1 MKFELLKTD
10 GKARRGALSLSH
22 GVVQTPIFMPVGTY
36 GSVKAMSSADLDA
49 VGAQIVLGNTFHLW
63 LRPGLDVMKA
73 HGGLHSFMN
82 WTKPILT
89 DSGGFQVWSLGDLR
103 KISEEGVA
111 FQSPVNGDKL
121 FLTPEESMRI
131 QAVLNSDI
139 VMVFDEC
146 TAYPSTRDQTAES
159 MRLSMRWA
167 KRSKEEFR
175 ALNNSNALFG
185 IVQGGMMEDLR
196 QESLDGLAELDF
208 HGYAIGGLSVG
219 EPKEDMNRILAF
231 TAPRLPE
238 HKPRYLMG
246 VGTPEDLVEGVSQ
259 GVDMF
264 DCVMPT
270 RNARNG
276 WIFTRFGDIKIR
288 NSRYRDDLGPID
300 ESCACLVCTPRAHG
314 DDRPAYSRSYLYHL
328 QKVQEILGAHLAT
341 VHNLYFYL
349 DLMRQMREAIAQG
362 AFAAWRRQFHEDRSR
377 GV

>member
-1 MKFELLKTD
+1 MKFELLRTD

-63 LRPGLDVMKA
+63 LRPGLDAMKA

-89 DSGGFQVWSLGDLR
+89 DSGGFQVWSLGELR

-146 TAYPSTRDQTAES
+146 TAYPSTRDQTAKS

-185 IVQGGMMEDLR
+185 IVQGGMIEDLR

-300 ESCACLVCTPRAHG
+300 ESCACPVCTPRAHG

-362 AFAAWRRQFHEDRSR
+362 AFAAWRRQFHEDRAR